1 MIRRA
6 EAQRQRSASARHDVL
21 DQRRLGRLAA
31 NRDKFRQ
38 SLLFGPL
45 SICYSCG
52 RYTYPSGGSYVGCD
66 NALFRPLH
74 HSDNSHILPEGEE
87 SVWVCTHCRT
97 SLKKGKIPSFS
108 VVNNMHVAPVSTE
121 LSCLNKIPSLVVNN
135 MHVAPVPTELSCLN
149 ITEKRLIC
157 RVQAFMKLVVLPH
170 GQRAMQGQAINFPVN
185 TSELCSALPWP
196 VDRAGIIPIAPPQGS
211 SSDSTEVQRPSQY
224 YAVRRPYVFRATR
237 WLKAHNQLYR
247 DVEIDDDSL
256 NEPNLEPHQPQQES
270 EEGSPELESSVIRR
284 DFTLPNVD
292 VQNVITDGN
301 APVHQLERI
310 RGAPVSLFSDREA
323 EQLSFPF
330 LFPDGV
336 NGYRTARD
344 PSTSTLDYFQ
354 TRLLSSDPRW
364 AAHVPYLFW
373 ACNVMEQHRLQDN
386 ISGALRMRSSV
397 GHALQGPVVNRLTAG
412 QLREVSDKS

>member
-1 MIRRA
+1 M
-6 EAQRQRSASARHDVL
+6 
-21 DQRRLGRLAA
+21 
-31 NRDKFRQ
+31 
-38 SLLFGPL
+38 
-45 SICYSCG
+45 
-52 RYTYPSGGSYVGCD
+52 
-66 NALFRPLH
+66 
-74 HSDNSHILPEGEE
+74 
-87 SVWVCTHCRT
+87 CTRCRT
-97 SLKKGKIPSFS
+97 YLKKGKIPS
-108 VVNNMHVAPVSTE
+108 
-121 LSCLNKIPSLVVNN
+121 LSVVNN

-157 RVQAFMKLVVLPH
+157 RVQAFMKLTVLPH

-185 TSELCSALPWP
+185 TSELCSALPRP
-196 VDRAGIIPIAPPQGS
+196 VDRAGIILIAPPQGG

-224 YAVRRPYVFRATR
+224 YAVRRPYVFRAIR

-256 NEPNLEPHQPQQES
+256 NEPDPEPHQPQQES
-270 EEGSPELESSVIRR
+270 EEGFPEFESSVIRR

-323 EQLSFPF
+323 DQLAFPF

-344 PSTSTLDYFQ
+344 PSTSTSDYFQ

-364 AAHVPYLFW
+364 ATHVPYLFW
-373 ACNVMEQHRLQDN
+373 ACNVMEQHRLQDK
-386 ISGALRMRSSV
+386 ISVALHMHSS
-397 GHALQGPVVNRLTAG
+397 GGRARQGPVVNRLTAG
-412 QLREVSDKS
+412 QLREVSDNPELSENCYAFLHNMRGTIAYWQRAKLDLFAMFRTLGPPTFFITLCR